1 MPNKFFFDGRL
12 AANPELKTSENNTA
26 RTRFRLIRNEYAGRD
41 GDGAAR
47 EREVSI
53 PFVAFGKNAENIAA
67 HCLVGDQ
74 LVIEASISNN
84 DYTDK
89 DGIDRYEF
97 NFVVEHFDFG
107 APGAAKRKKLA
118 EAG

>member
-12 AANPELKTSENNTA
+12 AATPELKQSDNKT

-41 GDGAAR
+41 ADDQVR

-53 PFVAFGKNAENIAA
+53 NFVAFGKTAEAIAA

-74 LVIEASISNN
+74 LIVEATIWNN
-84 DYTDK
+84 DYTDSNNIERF
-89 DGIDRYEF
+89 DF
-97 NFVVEHFDFG
+97 NFVVQEFDFG
-107 APGAAKRKKLA
+107 APGAAKRKKLS
-118 EAG
+118 EVNS

>member
-12 AANPELKTSENNTA
+12 AATPELKASEKTS

-41 GDGAAR
+41 ADDQAR

-53 PFVAFGKNAENIAA
+53 NFVAFGKTAEAIAA

-74 LVIEASISNN
+74 LVVEATISNN
-84 DYTDK
+84 DYTDSNS
-89 DGIDRYEF
+89 IDRFDF
-97 NFVVEHFDFG
+97 NFVVEAFDFG

-118 EAG
+118 EGGP